1 LIYDNLLHTFLS
13 FAVAMTSLQLFADT
27 LATYGASESET
38 LELLNYNQNIFT
50 PPQLENLHP
59 NHCEPYLTTWKQYVQ
74 ESHSIGAYA
83 TLKPHLVQLQFPIV
97 AGISETPEYR
107 AATRKGESTE
117 QMQMST
123 GLTLQEPEKLQLYL
137 YPTLAGEIPVIVAA
151 NRPDFISLV
160 QALTKR
166 NEPTPIPESMGA
178 CIVEG
183 YNNWHRVRQYQQQW
197 LNKNQH
203 QNHQL
208 NWAVEFKKLVQRPEL
223 YRDRFILLSKGT
235 YSNVKASELGL
246 DEQQWLELSGK
257 IRLEH
262 ECTHYV
268 TRRWFGSMRNNI
280 LDELIADYRGIVSA
294 IGNYRA
300 DWFLH
305 FVGLEAFPT
314 YRQGGRLENYRGE
327 PPLSPG
333 AFQVL
338 QKLVK
343 TAAENLEK
351 FEQKSQKLARIKSEE
366 IAIFIAL
373 TTLRLEELASEQGV
387 SCIETAFNNA
397 KQLVSQW
404 DEITKL

>member
-1 LIYDNLLHTFLS
+1 MN
-13 FAVAMTSLQLFADT
+13 SLQLCADT
-27 LATYGASESET
+27 LAAYGANESET

-50 PPQLENLHP
+50 PPRLENLFQ
-59 NHCEPYLTTWKQYVQ
+59 NDSESYLATWKQYVQ
-74 ESHSIGAYA
+74 ESHIIGAYA
-83 TLKPHLVQLQFPIV
+83 TLKPHLVQLQFPVV

-107 AATRKGESTE
+107 DATRKGKPTE
-117 QMQMST
+117 QMKMST
-123 GLTLQEPEKLQLYL
+123 GLNLLQPEQLQLYI
-137 YPTLAGEIPVIVAA
+137 YQTLAGGIPVIVAG
-151 NRPDFISLV
+151 NRADFISLV

-166 NEPTPIPESMGA
+166 NEPKPIPESMGA

-183 YNNWHRVRQYQQQW
+183 YNNWHRVWQYQQQW
-197 LNKNQH
+197 LDQNQN
-203 QNHQL
+203 QN
-208 NWAVEFKKLVQRPEL
+208 NSGDWAVEFQRLIKRPEL
-223 YRDRFILLSKGT
+223 YRDRFILLSQGT
-235 YSNVKASELGL
+235 YSNVKASQLGL
-246 DEQQWLELSGK
+246 DEEQWLELSGK

-280 LDELIADYRGIVSA
+280 FDELIADYRGIVSA

-333 AFQVL
+333 AFKVL
-338 QKLVK
+338 QRLVK

-351 FEQKSQKLARIKSEE
+351 FEQKSHNSTKIRPEE
-366 IAIFIAL
+366 MAIFMAL
-373 TTLRLEELASEQGV
+373 TTLRLEELASVQGI
-387 SCIETAFNNA
+387 SLIETAMKNA
-397 KQLVSQW
+397 KQLISQW
-404 DEITKL
+404 DEITTG